1 MLYLSLLVFL
11 DEGFYFQ
18 SYVCNGC
25 QDVLMISMNLSNI
38 VISNTNGVDYCF
50 IITRI
55 CKNEGV
61 NLLQK
66 ADLNKKYG
74 TL

>member
-1 MLYLSLLVFL
+1 
-11 DEGFYFQ
+11 
-18 SYVCNGC
+18 
-25 QDVLMISMNLSNI
+25 MISMNLSNI

-55 CKNEGV
+55 SKNEGV